1 MGKIN
6 MNKGT
11 KVARIF
17 VDPNSDYTVVDSWEL
32 SPGKPK
38 VYLLLSERG
47 DVCVESEQH
56 IFELILK

>member
-1 MGKIN
+1 